1 MNESMGL
8 IIEGLKINEA
18 KKSELIKGQKFV
30 LISSLIVR
38 GSFSG
43 LWKNGKENNIFDD
56 KYRYTDDFIDRIEK
70 ASKGKFT
77 ITKDG
82 ETLKLTPGC
91 EVVFLDNY
99 KKGDRYCNIQ
109 IGDSD
114 IVIDFDV
121 INDLGKIDLNG
132 KIKEKHEVEYALYG
146 TPDIYGRADTQWH
159 WAQRDYGESEKEFKN
174 SVKYSAKRCAEREYR
189 EYNPNSIKVRYFSSK
204 DEFLKTCSKVGLNP
218 RLD

>member
-1 MNESMGL
+1 MGGNITS
-8 IIEGLKINEA
+8 IIEGLRINEA
-18 KKSELIKGQKFV
+18 KKSELVKGQKFI
-30 LISSLIVR
+30 LIDNLTVC

-56 KYRYTDDFIDRIEK
+56 KYRFTDDFIDRIEK
-70 ASKGKFT
+70 ASGGKFI
-77 ITKDG
+77 ITKNKK
-82 ETLKLTPGC
+82 TLKLTPGC

-109 IGDSD
+109 IGNSD
-114 IVIDFDV
+114 IVIDFDI

-132 KIKEKHEVEYALYG
+132 KIKEKSEVEYALYG
-146 TPDIYGRADTQWH
+146 TPDIYGRADIQWH

-189 EYNPNSIKVRYFSSK
+189 EYDPNSIKVKYFSSK
-204 DEFLKTCSKVGLNP
+204 DEFLKMCSKVGLKP